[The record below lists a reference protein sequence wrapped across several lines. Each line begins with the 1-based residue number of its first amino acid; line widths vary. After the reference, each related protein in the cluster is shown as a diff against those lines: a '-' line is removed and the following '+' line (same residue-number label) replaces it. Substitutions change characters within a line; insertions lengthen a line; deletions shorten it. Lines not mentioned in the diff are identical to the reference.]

1 MSQRLWMRVGEELRG
16 SFASFKRAAKR
27 SSGGTDISSAL
38 AFSAAR
44 LPAYCA
50 AIFSRFLFRL
60 IWLSLAIGLFAPS
73 ALVHERHAETFEK
86 RLGFRVGPRRG
97 LKDDVH
103 PPNRF
108 GLVVID
114 LDKDDVLLE
123 THRVIASSVEALA
136 RYAAEVAH
144 PGQGHRDQAIEKF
157 IHAIFAQRD
166 LDADRAA
173 RGDLEVRD
181 RLLRTRDDR
190 LLAGNRG
197 EVVLRAL
204 NLLGIGGAFAG
215 ADIQHDL
222 LDPRR
227 LQLVGVAELLHQLG
241 AHGFEIVLLVTR
253 HIIGIARGFAH
264 RRSLA
269 LGLRGLFLLCSL
281 GLGGAGALLGRLGLL
296 GLFWGS
302 R

>member
-1 MSQRLWMRVGEELRG
+1 MRVGEELRG

-73 ALVHERHAETFEK
+73 ALIHERHAETFEK
-86 RLGFRVGPRRG
+86 RLGFVVGPRRG

-103 PPNRF
+103 PPDRF

-114 LDKDDVLLE
+114 LDEHDMFLE
-123 THRVIASSVEALA
+123 THGVIATPVKALA

-144 PGQGHRDQAIEKF
+144 ARQGHGDQTIQKF
-157 IHAIFAQRD
+157 VHAILAQRD

-173 RGDLEVRD
+173 RGDLEVRY
-181 RLLRTRDDR
+181 RLFGPRD
-190 LLAGNRG
+190 
-197 EVVLRAL
+197 
-204 NLLGIGGAFAG
+204 
-215 ADIQHDL
+215 
-222 LDPRR
+222 
-227 LQLVGVAELLHQLG
+227 
-241 AHGFEIVLLVTR
+241 
-253 HIIGIARGFAH
+253 H
-264 RRSLA
+264 R
-269 LGLRGLFLLCSL
+269 FL
-281 GLGGAGALLGRLGLL
+281 
-296 GLFWGS
+296 
-302 R
+302 